1 MTIVSYKELPSKLP
15 FGAEVSIDTTSV
27 TPLTHGFHKYPGKF
41 IPQIPEWAIKTY
53 ITKKEQIILDP
64 FVGSGTTL
72 VEAIA
77 NGNNA
82 FGVDI
87 DPLSSLISKVKSTPL
102 NPKIFLTISDW
113 IMTNKEIRKP
123 IFIPETDNLD
133 HWFTDEAIIKLSK
146 LRTLIDEIPM
156 TFKNEPQINDYY
168 EAFIIAFS
176 GIIRRVSNAD
186 NQSQKTYVSGTKPK
200 KPAEVFSL
208 FEKQLKAFLKGYEE
222 FNLVWDGKSKA
233 TVLNSDGD
241 SNFVPLISEKVD
253 LIITSPPYIKSID
266 YVYNQ
271 MVELFWVGDL
281 FSMDTQVK
289 QNEKRKLYTGT
300 TLVPKKAFSDFFS
313 KKRSLS
319 IPLMDNII
327 KDVLKDEKNGEKH
340 AFIVYKYF
348 EFMDQHFEYSNMAM
362 NKGARYVMA
371 VGNSTVSNVK
381 VQTSD
386 ILIEIAKNHGLILES
401 QWSYVIKNHFMGFDR
416 GNRGGKINVDHVL
429 VFKK

>member
-87 DPLSSLISKVKSTPL
+87 DPLSCLISKVKSTPL

-123 IFIPETDNLD
+123 IFIPETDNLE

-208 FEKQLKAFLKGYEE
+208 FEKQLKVFLKGYEE

>member
-123 IFIPETDNLD
+123 IFIPETDNLE

-208 FEKQLKAFLKGYEE
+208 FEKQLKVFLKGYEE

-362 NKGARYVMA
+362 NKGAHYVMA

>member
-15 FGAEVSIDTTSV
+15 FGAVVSIDTTSV

-87 DPLSSLISKVKSTPL
+87 DPLSCLISKVKSTPL

-123 IFIPETDNLD
+123 IFIPETDNLE

>member
-1 MTIVSYKELPSKLP
+1 MTIVHYKKLPSKLP
-15 FGAEVSIDTTSV
+15 YGAEVSIDTTSV
-27 TPLTHGFHKYPGKF
+27 TSLTHGFHKYPGKF

-53 ITKKEQIILDP
+53 ITKKEQVILDP

-72 VEAIA
+72 VEAIS

-102 NPKIFLTISDW
+102 DPKIFLTISTW
-113 IMTNKEIRKP
+113 IISNKETKNP
-123 IFIPETDNLD
+123 VFIPETDNLA
-133 HWFTDEAIIKLSK
+133 HWFSNEAIIKLSK
-146 LRTLIDEIPM
+146 LRTLIDEIPII
-156 TFKNEPQINDYY
+156 FKNEPEINDYY
-168 EAFIIAFS
+168 DAFIIAFS

-208 FEKQLKAFLKGYEE
+208 FEKQLKVFLKGYEE
-222 FNLVWDGKSKA
+222 LNLIWDGKSKA
-233 TVLNSDGD
+233 TVLNSNGD
-241 SNFVPLISEKVD
+241 SNFLPLISEQVD

-281 FSMDTQVK
+281 FSMDTQAK

-300 TLVPKKAFSDFFS
+300 TLVPKKEFYNFFS

-319 IPLMDNII
+319 IPLMDNMI
-327 KDVLKDEKNGEKH
+327 KDVLQDEKNGEKH
-340 AFIVYKYF
+340 AYIVYKYF
-348 EFMDQHFEYSNMAM
+348 EFMDQHFAYASMAM
-362 NKGARYVMA
+362 NNGARYVMA
-371 VGNSTVSNVK
+371 VGNSTISNIQI
-381 VQTSD
+381 QTSD
-386 ILIEIAKNHGLILES
+386 ILIEIAKKHGLILES

-429 VFKK
+429 ILKK

>member
-123 IFIPETDNLD
+123 IFIPETDNLE

-208 FEKQLKAFLKGYEE
+208 FEKQLKVFLKGYEE